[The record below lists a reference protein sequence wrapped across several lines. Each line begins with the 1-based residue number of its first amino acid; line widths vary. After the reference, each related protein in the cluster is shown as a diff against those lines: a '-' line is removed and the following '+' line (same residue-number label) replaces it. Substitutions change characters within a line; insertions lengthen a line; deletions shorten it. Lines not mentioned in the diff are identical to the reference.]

1 MSVNSGTMTGPPPI
15 PYVAVSPPPLTGF
28 NDAVTTGHDLAPLV
42 WRGLLLTVVTLG
54 IYRFWYKTD
63 LRRWYWRNTL
73 VGGTALEYRGTAKEL
88 FVGFLFALAIMVPLY
103 VLIAAVGLFAGEEV
117 AGIVQ
122 GVFGLLLVFL
132 VQYGAFRSRRYRLTR
147 TVWRGVRFD
156 QTGSAVGYAL
166 RSMGWFL
173 ATAFTGGMLFPLMRR
188 ALERYRVRNTRF
200 GSAVGAFEAPVA
212 PLMKRWLVLLIPP
225 VLLIGIGFAQGL
237 SAAQSLVGTG
247 QRYSTGIVSGAFLVI
262 LGVLWPLLLWPLYRA
277 AEFRLFTSGTSIGP
291 VRLVSV
297 FETRRL
303 YILFAKLI
311 GLTLAGLIVV
321 ATPVLFLAP
330 ALFGQLSGGSASF
343 GVLALPAILYLGGV
357 TAFAVAKEL
366 ILNQGYWRHAVATL
380 GIENLAAA
388 DDIIGSGVLPEAA
401 TGEGLA
407 DALDFGGV

>member
-1 MSVNSGTMTGPPPI
+1 MPGPPPL
-15 PYVAVSPPPLTGF
+15 PDMAVRLSPHAGTG
-28 NDAVTTGHDLAPLV
+28 DAVTAGNDLAPVV

-63 LRRWYWRNTL
+63 LRRWYWRNTV

-103 VLIAAVGLFAGEEV
+103 LVIASVGLFAGEDV

-122 GVFGLLLVFL
+122 GLFGLLLVFL

-173 ATAFTGGMLFPLMRR
+173 ATMVTGGLLFPLMRR
-188 ALERYRVRNTRF
+188 GLEHYRIRNTRF
-200 GSAVGAFEAPVA
+200 GSAAGVFDAPVA
-212 PLMKRWLVLLIPP
+212 PLMKRWLILLIPP
-225 VLLIGIGFAQGL
+225 AMLIGLGIAEGIRSTAMAKDSFESFKVIGFA
-237 SAAQSLVGTG
+237 
-247 QRYSTGIVSGAFLVI
+247 AFLII
-262 LGVLWPLLLWPLYRA
+262 LGVLWPLLMWPLYRA
-277 AEFRLFTSGTSIGP
+277 AEFRAFTNGTSIGP
-291 VRLVSV
+291 VRLISS
-297 FETRRL
+297 FETKRL
-303 YILFAKLI
+303 YILFARLI
-311 GLTLAGLIVV
+311 GLTLAGLV
-321 ATPVLFLAP
+321 AAGILLFFLAP
-330 ALFGQLSGGSASF
+330 ALIGHLRGGSASF

-357 TAFAVAKEL
+357 TVFAVAKEL
-366 ILNQGYWRHAVATL
+366 ILSQGYWRHAVATL
-380 GIENLAAA
+380 SIENLAAV
-388 DDIIGSGVLPEAA
+388 DQIIGSGVLPEAA

>member
-1 MSVNSGTMTGPPPI
+1 MSVDSGTMTGPPPL
-15 PYVAVSPPPLTGF
+15 PYVAISPPSFTGH
-28 NDAVTTGHDLAPLV
+28 NEAVTTGHDLAPLV

-54 IYRFWYKTD
+54 LYRFWYKTD
-63 LRRWYWRNTL
+63 LRRWYWRHTL

-103 VLIAAVGLFAGEEV
+103 LLIASVGLFAGEEV
-117 AGIVQ
+117 AGIIQ
-122 GVFGLLLVFL
+122 GLFGLLIVFL

-173 ATAFTGGMLFPLMRR
+173 ATALTGGMLFPLMRR

-200 GSAVGAFEAPVA
+200 GSAMGAFEAPVA
-212 PLMKRWLVLLIPP
+212 PLMKRWLILLIPP

-237 SAAQSLVGTG
+237 SAAQSLAGTG
-247 QRYSTGIVSGAFLVI
+247 QRYSIGIVFGAFI
-262 LGVLWPLLLWPLYRA
+262 APLGVLWPFLLWPVYRA
-277 AEFRLFTSGTSIGP
+277 AEFRLFTNGTSIGP
-291 VRLVSV
+291 VRFVSV
-297 FETRRL
+297 FETKRL
-303 YILFAKLI
+303 YFLFAKLI
-311 GLTLAGLIVV
+311 GLTLAGLI
-321 ATPVLFLAP
+321 AAGIPLFFLAP
-330 ALFGQLSGGSASF
+330 ALFSQLSEGSASF
-343 GVLALPAILYLGGV
+343 GVLALPAIMYLGGV

-366 ILNQGYWRHAVATL
+366 VLGQGFWRHAMATL
-380 GIENLAAA
+380 GIENLAAV
-388 DDIIGSGVLPEAA
+388 DGIIGGGVSPEAA

>member
-1 MSVNSGTMTGPPPI
+1 MSVNSLAMPGPPPL
-15 PYVAVSPPPLTGF
+15 PDTAVGPPTRARADG
-28 NDAVTTGHDLAPLV
+28 AATSGHDLTPLV

-63 LRRWYWRNTL
+63 LRRWYWRNTV

-88 FVGFLFALAIMVPLY
+88 FIGFLFALAIMVPLY
-103 VLIAAVGLFAGEEV
+103 VLIAAVGLFAGEGV
-117 AGIVQ
+117 AGIIQ
-122 GVFGLLLVFL
+122 GMFGLLLVFL

-156 QTGSAVGYAL
+156 QTGSAAGYAV

-173 ATAFTGGMLFPLMRR
+173 ATALTGGMLFPLMRR

-212 PLMKRWLVLLIPP
+212 PLMKRWLILLILP

-237 SAAQSLVGTG
+237 SAAQSLVGTD
-247 QRYSTGIVSGAFLVI
+247 QRYSISIVFGAFLVL

-277 AEFRLFTSGTSIGP
+277 AEFRLFTNGTSIGP

-297 FETRRL
+297 FEMKRL

-311 GLTLAGLIVV
+311 GLTLAGVIAVG
-321 ATPVLFLAP
+321 TPVLFLAP
-330 ALFGQLSGGSASF
+330 ALFGQFSGGSASF
-343 GVLALPAILYLGGV
+343 GILALPAILYLGGV

-380 GIENLAAA
+380 GIENLAAV

>member
-1 MSVNSGTMTGPPPI
+1 MTGPPPI
-15 PYVAVSPPPLTGF
+15 PYVAASPPPLSGF

-63 LRRWYWRNTL
+63 LRRWYWRNTV

-122 GVFGLLLVFL
+122 GLFGLLLVFL

-156 QTGSAVGYAL
+156 QSGSAVGYAL

-173 ATAFTGGMLFPLMRR
+173 ATALTGGILFPLMRR
-188 ALERYRVRNTRF
+188 ALERYRIENTRF
-200 GSAVGAFEAPVA
+200 GSASGAFDAPVA
-212 PLMKRWLVLLIPP
+212 PLMKRWLALLLPP
-225 VLLIGIGFAQGL
+225 VALIGIGGYEAFH
-237 SAAQSLVGTG
+237 AAFQIASSGNRYRVPGFPVFMIIVG
-247 QRYSTGIVSGAFLVI
+247 I
-262 LGVLWPLLLWPLYRA
+262 LWPLLVWPAYRA
-277 AEFRLFTSGTSIGP
+277 AEFRVFTSGTMIGP
-291 VRLVSV
+291 VRLVSA
-297 FETRRL
+297 FQTRRL
-303 YILFAKLI
+303 YVLFGKLI
-311 GLTLAGLIVV
+311 GVIFVGLICIVMLL
-321 ATPVLFLAP
+321 AMLAP
-330 ALFGQLSGGSASF
+330 AIFGSLRPGSISIGAI
-343 GVLALPAILYLGGV
+343 VLPVFLYLGGV
-357 TAFAVAKEL
+357 TAFAALKEL
-366 ILNQGYWRHAVATL
+366 IFSQGFWRHAVAMM
-380 GIENLAAA
+380 GIENLAAV
-388 DDIIGSGVLPEAA
+388 DDIIGGGVSPEAA